1 MENTIFLIQKI
12 QTAEWKGIH
21 WTETKVPIG
30 YCIDEE
36 KAQAICDEF
45 NKRYNAYNKW
55 LAKRDKYFDFV
66 EENLTGKENKTE
78 HQIQEDWL
86 KTNQFISDEIDRE
99 GFIYEIIPL
108 PSL

>member
-1 MENTIFLIQKI
+1 MENTIFLVQKR
-12 QTAEWKGIH
+12 QVVH
-21 WTETKVPIG
+21 WQEIIEPIG
-30 YCIDEE
+30 YCTDEEKE